1 MLRSRGETVMIDRTR
16 YRGSMTALVTP
27 FDGKGAFDEKAFR
40 GFVDWQIDNGTTCVV
55 PTGTTGESATLSHA
69 EHRRVIE
76 VCIDQTGGRV
86 PVMAGAGSNNTIE
99 AVALAKHGEEAGAD
113 SLLVVSPY
121 YNKPN
126 QRGLYEHYAAVARAV
141 SIPIFVYNIPG
152 RSVVD
157 ISPDTM
163 GRLAHDFDNII
174 GVKDAVGDMARV
186 SRQRITCGQD
196 FVQLSAEDATSLGYN
211 AHGGVGAVSVTANVA
226 PKLSADF
233 QNAMLAGDYATAL
246 SYQDRLMPL
255 HIALFIEPGVAGTKY
270 ALSKLGH
277 CENILRSPI
286 MPIEASTAAAI
297 DNAMRHADLLN

>member
-1 MLRSRGETVMIDRTR
+1 MIDRTR

-27 FDGKGAFDEKAFR
+27 FDTTGAFDEKAFR
-40 GFVDWQIDNGTTCVV
+40 AFVDWQIDSGTTCVV

-76 VCIDQTGGRV
+76 VCIDQTKGRV

-126 QRGLYEHYAAVARAV
+126 QRGLYEHYAAIARAV

-152 RSVVD
+152 RSVIDVT
-157 ISPDTM
+157 PETM
-163 GRLAHDFDNII
+163 GKLAHDFANII

-186 SRQRITCGQD
+186 SQQRITCGRD

-226 PKLSADF
+226 PGLTAAF

-246 SYQDRLMPL
+246 DYQDRLMPL
-255 HIALFIEPGVAGTKY
+255 HQALFIEPGVAGAKY

-286 MPIEASTAAAI
+286 MPVEKSTEQAI
-297 DNAMRHADLLN
+297 DAAMRHAGLLN

>member
-1 MLRSRGETVMIDRTR
+1 MIDRTR

-27 FDGKGAFDEKAFR
+27 FNGAGAFDEKAFR
-40 GFVDWQIDNGTTCVV
+40 ALVDWQIESGTTCVV

-69 EHRRVIE
+69 EHRIVIE
-76 VCIDQTGGRV
+76 VCIDQTNGRV

-99 AVALAKHGEEAGAD
+99 AVALAQHGEQAGAD

-126 QRGLYEHYAAVARAV
+126 QRGLYEHYAAIARAV

-157 ISPDTM
+157 VSPETM

-186 SRQRITCGQD
+186 SQQRITCGKE

-211 AHGGVGAVSVTANVA
+211 AHGGVGAISVTANVA
-226 PKLSADF
+226 PQLCAAF
-233 QNAMLAGDYATAL
+233 QKAMLAGDYATAL
-246 SYQDRLMPL
+246 EYQDRLMPL
-255 HIALFIEPGVAGTKY
+255 HTALFLEPGVAGAKY
-270 ALSKLGH
+270 ALSKLGRI
-277 CENILRSPI
+277 ENVLRSPI
-286 MPIEASTAAAI
+286 MPVEESTAAAI
-297 DNAMRHADLLN
+297 DDAMRHAGLLN